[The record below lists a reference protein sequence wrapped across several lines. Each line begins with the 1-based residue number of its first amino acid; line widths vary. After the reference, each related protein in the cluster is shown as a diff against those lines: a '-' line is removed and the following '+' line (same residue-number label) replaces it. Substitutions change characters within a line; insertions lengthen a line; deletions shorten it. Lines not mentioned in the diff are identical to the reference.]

1 MNRLELLDKVYN
13 EYHREEYI
21 YPDPLSPVLSYKN
34 ADDREVAAVIASSLA
49 LGRVDLI
56 LKAVNS
62 VLLPLGSH
70 PASELDSLSVSDL
83 REIYHDFVYR
93 FFKTDEIT
101 GFLYAIKVIRGDR
114 GSLQALFTSNY
125 TQGKGITS
133 GITALSNE
141 IARISEGKSAM
152 LLPSP
157 EKGSACKRVNLF
169 LRWMVRHD
177 NIDPGGWSDINTC
190 DLLVPV
196 DTHMYDIAKRLRF
209 TSRKTADFKTAVEIT
224 AGFAEI
230 VPEDPVKY
238 DFSLTRLGIHPDLDK
253 EIFKNLNFKGE

>member
-34 ADDREVAAVIASSLA
+34 AEDREVAAIIASSLA
-49 LGRVDLI
+49 LGRVDFI

-70 PASELDSLSVSDL
+70 PASKLDTLSMSDL
-83 REIYHDFVYR
+83 REIYHNFVYR

-114 GSLQALFTSNY
+114 GSLQSLFSSNY
-125 TQGKGITS
+125 TSGKGVAN
-133 GITALSNE
+133 GIIALSNE
-141 IARISEGKSAM
+141 FARISEGKSAM
-152 LLPSP
+152 LIPSP

-169 LRWMVRHD
+169 LRWMVRQD
-177 NIDPGGWSDINTC
+177 NIDPGGWSDINAC

-196 DTHMYDIAKRLRF
+196 DTHMYDISRRLRF
-209 TSRKTADFKTAVEIT
+209 TARKTADLRTAVEIT

-253 EIFKNLNFKGE
+253 EIFNKLDFKGE